1 MSDKNI
7 KNKNI
12 DELRQKKKIERGF
25 KESNKIFNIDEL
37 RKELRLV

>member
-7 KNKNI
+7 KNKNV
-12 DELRQKKKIERGF
+12 DKLRQKKKIERGF